1 MTLTPNGYRP
11 RLIDAHI
18 DNLLRMYGA
27 VSIEGT
33 KYCGKTWT
41 ALNHSESVFALDDPS
56 FDYNNL
62 KLAKAD
68 VNQAMDGDRPHLIDE
83 WQTVPAIWDGVRRA
97 CDGTTAKGQFIL
109 CGSSTPPEVVSGD
122 PADTPG
128 STPFHSG
135 IGRITTVRMRTMSLF
150 ESGDSSG
157 TVSLRD
163 MFDSRFKAR
172 AGETPDMKRL
182 IRLTVRG
189 GWPGNIGLT
198 FDDDMRGY
206 PGYIDQLCEKDLPRT
221 DRSKSPTRMKML
233 LRSLARNESTVCS
246 NVTLAKDMKE
256 FEDETIKDSTVA
268 NYIDTLNRM
277 FLLEN
282 QPAYNPGN
290 RSPIRVGKSPKR
302 HLSDPAIAISA
313 LGMSTNDLMRDLNT
327 YGFMFEA
334 MCERDLQIYANADG
348 GKLFHYREGNRE
360 VDAVIEMADG
370 STGAFEIKLGADQI
384 DKGAE
389 NLLRFS
395 DRMADSKRVP
405 KVLCVVCG
413 MVPSAYRREDGV
425 YVVPITSLRN

>member
-135 IGRITTVRMRTMSLF
+135 
-150 ESGDSSG
+150 
-157 TVSLRD
+157 
-163 MFDSRFKAR
+163 
-172 AGETPDMKRL
+172 
-182 IRLTVRG
+182 
-189 GWPGNIGLT
+189 
-198 FDDDMRGY
+198 
-206 PGYIDQLCEKDLPRT
+206 
-221 DRSKSPTRMKML
+221 
-233 LRSLARNESTVCS
+233 
-246 NVTLAKDMKE
+246 
-256 FEDETIKDSTVA
+256 
-268 NYIDTLNRM
+268 
-277 FLLEN
+277 
-282 QPAYNPGN
+282 
-290 RSPIRVGKSPKR
+290 
-302 HLSDPAIAISA
+302 
-313 LGMSTNDLMRDLNT
+313 
-327 YGFMFEA
+327 
-334 MCERDLQIYANADG
+334 
-348 GKLFHYREGNRE
+348 
-360 VDAVIEMADG
+360 
-370 STGAFEIKLGADQI
+370 
-384 DKGAE
+384 
-389 NLLRFS
+389 
-395 DRMADSKRVP
+395 
-405 KVLCVVCG
+405 
-413 MVPSAYRREDGV
+413 
-425 YVVPITSLRN
+425 